1 MEVKMGLFGRKEQEE
16 KLMCL
21 VLNGIRV
28 TINPKNDVVI
38 YQDENNSV
46 LKTEVRR
53 DIKKIVSELLTT
65 TKTMAEGL
73 VGPAVVETVEDE
85 EDEAKT
91 EEKSEEE

>member
-73 VGPAVVETVEDE
+73 VGSAVVETV

-91 EEKSEEE
+91 EEKSEEEEE